1 MVSNYRKMKRELGA
15 CSREA
20 EEREKKVILF
30 GRTGADKTN
39 VANAL
44 VTGGL
49 GTAVFE
55 LENHGKSIEIKFKRG
70 RGWSVTDTVGG
81 LSLAEAEM
89 KSRSA
94 AVDTVTNLLKRL
106 RGEYSHIIYCKS
118 AMEVSSAVDHLIW
131 LAYEQI
137 FAGAEEAYV
146 VLYTGGDEVWLDM
159 HWNMQPE
166 YLKDHNVLVSDIC
179 PISVLQVREKRQ
191 AAVRE
196 KEVEKLEKR
205 LQEIF
210 ESKDQ
215 GYFRPSITD
224 MDDEQLREKSEALLI
239 FLAEKIQSMLHPN
252 LWMKVASKLSSFFPL
267 VWYFREIGSTN
278 SAIPLQR

>member
-1 MVSNYRKMKRELGA
+1 MFTGLCTFSLEVPMVSNYRKMKRELGA

-146 VLYTGGDEVWLDM
+146 VLYTGGDEV
-159 HWNMQPE
+159 
-166 YLKDHNVLVSDIC
+166 
-179 PISVLQVREKRQ
+179 REKRQ

-267 VWYFREIGSTN
+267 VWYFREIGSTK